1 MFITPK
7 ELIESLDISIHGII
21 HVGACTAEE
30 LPLYKEVG
38 VERVIWIE
46 ANPQLAQHLSTRL
59 MMEDGH
65 MSFCFVASDNS
76 EGSSTLNMTN
86 NLQSSSI
93 LNLKKH
99 KEIYPDITVV
109 GKAEI
114 PNLTLD
120 DFIEIYGID
129 MSAYNFL
136 NLDIQGAE
144 LLALKG
150 SAEILQGIDYIYTEV
165 NEDELYEGCALIE
178 DIDNYLTS
186 FSFERVK
193 THIGK
198 EKWGDAFYMKNQPP
212 KTRFI

>member
-1 MFITPK
+1 MFITPE

-59 MMEDGH
+59 MMEEGH
-65 MSFCFVASDNS
+65 TAFCFAASDNS
-76 EGSSTLNMTN
+76 EGSSILNITN
-86 NLQSSSI
+86 NFQSSSI

-109 GKAEI
+109 GKAEA

-120 DFIEIYGID
+120 DFIKIYGID

-150 SAEILQGIDYIYTEV
+150 SAGILQDIDYIYTEV
-165 NEDELYEGCALIE
+165 NEEELYEGCALIQ
-178 DIDNYLTS
+178 DIDDYLNS
-186 FSFERVK
+186 FSFKRVK
-193 THIGK
+193 THIEK
-198 EKWGDAFYMKNQPP
+198 EKWGDAFYIKNQPP
-212 KTRFI
+212 RTRFI